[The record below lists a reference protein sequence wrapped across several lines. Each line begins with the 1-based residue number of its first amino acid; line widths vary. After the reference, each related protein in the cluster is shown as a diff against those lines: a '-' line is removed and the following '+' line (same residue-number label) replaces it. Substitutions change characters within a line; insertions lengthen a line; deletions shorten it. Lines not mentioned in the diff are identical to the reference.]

1 MSNEADTKNIKE
13 EYDKYVRQYNE
24 FTNNIVYNDSNKIP
38 DHLEYRSLNEDAV
51 TFGTGKNKKV
61 IIFKPANSDGF
72 TLGMHHPSTW

>member
-38 DHLEYRSLNEDAV
+38 HYLEYGCLNEDKV

-61 IIFKPANSDGF
+61 IEFKQADTDGF
-72 TLGMHHPSTW
+72 TLGIHHPSTW